1 MNSLNKSK
9 ELEEAARSILLNRG
23 EVISE
28 DYVETIDAADR
39 IAEGLASI
47 KKAWKVW
54 ANGEMTEKSDI
65 KPAQKELKKYLDDWF
80 KANIK

>member
-1 MNSLNKSK
+1 MNILDNSK
-9 ELEEAARSILLNRG
+9 ELEEAAKAILNRG

-28 DYVETIDAADR
+28 DYIEVMDSAMLEDGT
-39 IAEGLASI
+39 ASI
-47 KKAWKVW
+47 KKAWKQW
-54 ANGEMTEKSDI
+54 RNGPMTEKSDI